1 MLVASI
7 QWQFVSF
14 SHLHVLGFAVQLRDK
29 DLQRT
34 AVMVLGA
41 VASTLVET
49 SNPETANQIVH
60 KIEDALGVHGEICY
74 H

>member
-14 SHLHVLGFAVQLRDK
+14 SHLHDFAVKLRDK

-49 SNPETANQIVH
+49 SHPETANQIVH
-60 KIEDALGVHGEICY
+60 KIEVALGVHGEIIY